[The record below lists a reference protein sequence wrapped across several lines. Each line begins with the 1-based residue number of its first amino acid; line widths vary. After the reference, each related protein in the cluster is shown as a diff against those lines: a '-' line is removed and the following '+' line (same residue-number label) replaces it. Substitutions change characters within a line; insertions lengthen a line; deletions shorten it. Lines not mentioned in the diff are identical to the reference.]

1 MASFPALFSILK
13 NGSEYNMV
21 KSMTGFGRAEAK
33 QGSYQ
38 ILVEMKSVN
47 HRFCEINIRMP
58 KQFLAMEEKMKKV
71 VNSFLQRGRI
81 EMFITIE
88 GQDIHDKHLNVD
100 WELLSAYI
108 DSIHKVKDR
117 YQISG
122 SIEINDIL
130 KLENVFTIMET
141 QTGMEAIEE
150 LLLEQVHSASKQLV
164 AMRTAEGDQLKK
176 DIITHLTFIE
186 TMSEQLSK
194 LGPTVVEA
202 YRLRLEKKLKE
213 YLGSQIDE
221 QRILA
226 EAAIFAD
233 KADINEE
240 LKRINSHLGQFN
252 QSLQSTDPVGR
263 KLDFLVQEL
272 NREVNTIGSKAN
284 DANIANLVVEMKACL
299 EKIKEQVQNI
309 E

>member
-1 MASFPALFSILK
+1 
-13 NGSEYNMV
+13 MV

-71 VNSFLQRGRI
+71 VHSYLQRGRI

-108 DSIHKVKDR
+108 DSIHRVKDR

-150 LLLEQVHSASKQLV
+150 ILLDQVHLASKQLV
-164 AMRTAEGDQLKK
+164 AMRKAEGDQLQK

-186 TMSEQLSK
+186 NMSEQLAK

-240 LKRINSHLGQFN
+240 LKRINSHLGQFT
-252 QSLQSTDPVGR
+252 QTLQSADPVGR

>member
-1 MASFPALFSILK
+1 
-13 NGSEYNMV
+13 MV

-186 TMSEQLSK
+186 NMSEQLSK

>member
-1 MASFPALFSILK
+1 
-13 NGSEYNMV
+13 MV

-88 GQDIHDKHLNVD
+88 GQDIYDKHLNVD

-164 AMRTAEGDQLKK
+164 AMRTAEGNQLKK

-186 TMSEQLSK
+186 NMSEQLSK

>member
-1 MASFPALFSILK
+1 
-13 NGSEYNMV
+13 MV
-21 KSMTGFGRAEAK
+21 KSMTGFGRAEAT

-58 KQFLAMEEKMKKV
+58 KQFLAMEETMKKV
-71 VNSFLQRGRI
+71 VSSYLQRGRI
-81 EMFITIE
+81 EIFITIE
-88 GQDIHDKHLNVD
+88 GQDTQDKHLNVD

-141 QTGMEAIEE
+141 QTGMEAIGE
-150 LLLEQVHSASKQLV
+150 LLLEQIHSASKQLV
-164 AMRTAEGDQLKK
+164 AMRSAEGDQLKK
-176 DIITHLTFIE
+176 DIITHLNFIG
-186 TMSEQLSK
+186 TMSEQLAE

-240 LKRINSHLGQFN
+240 LKRINSHLGQFT
-252 QSLQSTDPVGR
+252 QSLHSTGPVGR

-284 DANIANLVVEMKACL
+284 NANIANLVVEMKACL

>member
-1 MASFPALFSILK
+1 
-13 NGSEYNMV
+13 MV

-58 KQFLAMEEKMKKV
+58 KQFLAMEEKMKKI

-108 DSIHKVKDR
+108 DSIHKVKNR

-141 QTGMEAIEE
+141 QTGMEAIEG

-164 AMRTAEGDQLKK
+164 AMRTAEGAQLKK
-176 DIITHLTFIE
+176 DIITHLSFIE
-186 TMSEQLSK
+186 NMSEQLSK

-240 LKRINSHLGQFN
+240 LQRINSHLGQFN
-252 QSLQSTDPVGR
+252 QSLQSSDPVGR

>member
-1 MASFPALFSILK
+1 
-13 NGSEYNMV
+13 MV
-21 KSMTGFGRAEAK
+21 KSMTGFGRAEAT

-58 KQFLAMEEKMKKV
+58 KQFLAMEETMKKV
-71 VNSFLQRGRI
+71 VSSYLQRGRI

-88 GQDIHDKHLNVD
+88 GQDTQDKHLNVD

-141 QTGMEAIEE
+141 QTGMEAIGE
-150 LLLEQVHSASKQLV
+150 LLLEQIHSASKQLV
-164 AMRTAEGDQLKK
+164 AMRSAEGDQLKK
-176 DIITHLTFIE
+176 DIITHLNFIG
-186 TMSEQLSK
+186 TMSEQLAE

-240 LKRINSHLGQFN
+240 LKRINSHLGQFT
-252 QSLQSTDPVGR
+252 QSLHSTGPVGR

-284 DANIANLVVEMKACL
+284 NANIANLVVEMKACL

>member
-1 MASFPALFSILK
+1 
-13 NGSEYNMV
+13 MV
-21 KSMTGFGRAEAK
+21 KSMTGFGRAEAA
-33 QGSYQ
+33 QGAYQ
-38 ILVEMKSVN
+38 VLVEMKSVN

-58 KQFLAMEEKMKKV
+58 KQFLAMEETMKKV
-71 VNSFLQRGRI
+71 VSSYLQRGRI

-88 GQDIHDKHLNVD
+88 GQDTQDKHLNVD

-141 QTGMEAIEE
+141 QTGMEAIGE
-150 LLLEQVHSASKQLV
+150 LLLEQIHSASKQLV
-164 AMRTAEGDQLKK
+164 AMRAAEGDQLKK
-176 DIITHLTFIE
+176 DIITHLNFIG
-186 TMSEQLSK
+186 TMSEQLAE

-240 LKRINSHLGQFN
+240 LKRINSHLGQFT
-252 QSLQSTDPVGR
+252 QSLHSTGPVGR

-284 DANIANLVVEMKACL
+284 NANIANLVVEMKACL

>member
-1 MASFPALFSILK
+1 
-13 NGSEYNMV
+13 MV

-38 ILVEMKSVN
+38 VLVEMKSVN

-71 VNSFLQRGRI
+71 VNSYLQRGRI

-88 GQDIHDKHLNVD
+88 GQEIHDKHLNVD

-141 QTGMEAIEE
+141 QTEMEAIEE

-164 AMRTAEGDQLKK
+164 AMRTAEGEQLKK

-186 TMSEQLSK
+186 KMSEQLAK

-240 LKRINSHLGQFN
+240 LKRINSHLGQFT
-252 QSLQSTDPVGR
+252 QSLQSADPVGR

>member
-1 MASFPALFSILK
+1 
-13 NGSEYNMV
+13 MV
-21 KSMTGFGRAEAK
+21 KSMTGFGRAEAT
-33 QGSYQ
+33 QGPYQ

-58 KQFLAMEEKMKKV
+58 KQFLAMEETMKKV
-71 VNSFLQRGRI
+71 VSSYLQRGRI

-88 GQDIHDKHLNVD
+88 GQDTQDKHLNVD

-141 QTGMEAIEE
+141 QTGMEAIGE
-150 LLLEQVHSASKQLV
+150 LLLEQIHSASKQLV
-164 AMRTAEGDQLKK
+164 AMRSAEGDQLKK
-176 DIITHLTFIE
+176 DIITHLNFIG
-186 TMSEQLSK
+186 TMSEQLAE
-194 LGPTVVEA
+194 LCPTVVEA

-240 LKRINSHLGQFN
+240 LKRINSHLGQFT
-252 QSLQSTDPVGR
+252 QSLHSTGPVGR

-284 DANIANLVVEMKACL
+284 NANIANLVVEMKACL

>member
-1 MASFPALFSILK
+1 
-13 NGSEYNMV
+13 
-21 KSMTGFGRAEAK
+21 MTGFGRAEAT

-58 KQFLAMEEKMKKV
+58 KQFLAMEETMKKV
-71 VNSFLQRGRI
+71 VSSYLQRGRI
-81 EMFITIE
+81 EIFITIE
-88 GQDIHDKHLNVD
+88 GQDTQDKHLNVD

-141 QTGMEAIEE
+141 QTGMEAIGE
-150 LLLEQVHSASKQLV
+150 LLLEQIHSASKQLV
-164 AMRTAEGDQLKK
+164 AMRSAEGDQLKK
-176 DIITHLTFIE
+176 DIITHLNFIG
-186 TMSEQLSK
+186 TMSEQLAE

-240 LKRINSHLGQFN
+240 LKRINSHLGQFT
-252 QSLQSTDPVGR
+252 QSLHSTGPVGR

-284 DANIANLVVEMKACL
+284 NANIANLVVEMKACL

>member
-1 MASFPALFSILK
+1 
-13 NGSEYNMV
+13 MV

-38 ILVEMKSVN
+38 VLVEMKSVN

-71 VNSFLQRGRI
+71 VNSYLQRGRI

-141 QTGMEAIEE
+141 QKEMEAIEE
-150 LLLEQVHSASKQLV
+150 LLQEQVHSASKQLV
-164 AMRTAEGDQLKK
+164 AMRAAEGEQLKK

-186 TMSEQLSK
+186 KMSEQLAK

-240 LKRINSHLGQFN
+240 LKRINSHLGQFT
-252 QSLQSTDPVGR
+252 QSLQSLDPVGR

>member
-1 MASFPALFSILK
+1 
-13 NGSEYNMV
+13 MV

-33 QGSYQ
+33 QGPYQ

-58 KQFLAMEEKMKKV
+58 KQFLAMEEKIKKV
-71 VNSFLQRGRI
+71 VGSYLQRGRV

-88 GQDIHDKHLNVD
+88 GQDLHDNQLDVD
-100 WELLSAYI
+100 WELISAYI
-108 DSIHKVKDR
+108 DALHKVKDR

-130 KLENVFTIMET
+130 KLENVFTIKEA
-141 QTGMEAIEE
+141 QTGVEVIEKTLLEGVQSATEQLVSMRVLEGEE
-150 LLLEQVHSASKQLV
+150 LKE
-164 AMRTAEGDQLKK
+164 
-176 DIITHLTFIE
+176 DITSHLTYIE
-186 TMSEQLSK
+186 NMAIQLQQFA
-194 LGPTVVEA
+194 PAVVDA
-202 YRLRLEKKLKE
+202 YRVRLEKKLKE
-213 YLGSQIDE
+213 FLNSEINE
-221 QRILA
+221 QRIMA

-233 KADINEE
+233 RADINEE
-240 LKRINSHLGQFN
+240 LKRIHSHLGQFT
-252 QSLQSTDPVGR
+252 QSLQSPDPVGR

-284 DANIANLVVEMKACL
+284 DAKIANLVVEMKACL

>member
-1 MASFPALFSILK
+1 
-13 NGSEYNMV
+13 MV

-58 KQFLAMEEKMKKV
+58 KQFLAMEEKMKKIV
-71 VNSFLQRGRI
+71 HSYLQRGRI

-130 KLENVFTIMET
+130 KLENVFTVMET

-150 LLLEQVHSASKQLV
+150 ILLEQVHSASKQLV
-164 AMRTAEGDQLKK
+164 AMRKAEGDQLQK

-186 TMSEQLSK
+186 NMSEQLAK
-194 LGPTVVEA
+194 LGPTVVDA

-240 LKRINSHLGQFN
+240 LKRINSHLGQFT
-252 QSLQSTDPVGR
+252 QSLQSADPVGR

>member
-1 MASFPALFSILK
+1 
-13 NGSEYNMV
+13 MV

-130 KLENVFTIMET
+130 KLENVFTITET

>member
-1 MASFPALFSILK
+1 
-13 NGSEYNMV
+13 
-21 KSMTGFGRAEAK
+21 MTGFGRAEAK

-71 VNSFLQRGRI
+71 VNSYLQRGRI

-150 LLLEQVHSASKQLV
+150 LLLEQVHSASKHLV

-186 TMSEQLSK
+186 NMSEQLAK

-240 LKRINSHLGQFN
+240 LKRINSHLGQFT
-252 QSLQSTDPVGR
+252 QSLQSADPVGR

>member
-1 MASFPALFSILK
+1 
-13 NGSEYNMV
+13 MV

-58 KQFLAMEEKMKKV
+58 KQFLAMEEKMKKI

-141 QTGMEAIEE
+141 QTGMEAIEG

-176 DIITHLTFIE
+176 DIITHLSFIE
-186 TMSEQLSK
+186 NMSEQLSK

-240 LKRINSHLGQFN
+240 LQRINSHLGQFN
-252 QSLQSTDPVGR
+252 QSLQSSDPVGR

>member
-1 MASFPALFSILK
+1 
-13 NGSEYNMV
+13 MV

-71 VNSFLQRGRI
+71 VHSYLQRGRI

-150 LLLEQVHSASKQLV
+150 ILLDQVHLASKQLV
-164 AMRTAEGDQLKK
+164 AMRKAEGDQLQK

-186 TMSEQLSK
+186 NMSEQLAK

-240 LKRINSHLGQFN
+240 LKRINSHLGQFT
-252 QSLQSTDPVGR
+252 QTLQSADPVGR

>member
-1 MASFPALFSILK
+1 
-13 NGSEYNMV
+13 MV

>member
-1 MASFPALFSILK
+1 
-13 NGSEYNMV
+13 MV
-21 KSMTGFGRAEAK
+21 KSMTGFGRAEAT

-58 KQFLAMEEKMKKV
+58 KQFLAMEETMKKV
-71 VNSFLQRGRI
+71 VSSYLQRGRI
-81 EMFITIE
+81 EIFITIE
-88 GQDIHDKHLNVD
+88 GQDTQDKHLNVD

-141 QTGMEAIEE
+141 QTGMEAIGE
-150 LLLEQVHSASKQLV
+150 LLLEQIHSASKQLV
-164 AMRTAEGDQLKK
+164 AMRSAEGDQLKK
-176 DIITHLTFIE
+176 DIITHLNFIG
-186 TMSEQLSK
+186 TMSEQLSE

-240 LKRINSHLGQFN
+240 LKRINSHLGQFT
-252 QSLQSTDPVGR
+252 QSLHSTGPVGR

-284 DANIANLVVEMKACL
+284 NANIANLVVEMKACL

>member
-1 MASFPALFSILK
+1 
-13 NGSEYNMV
+13 MV

-71 VNSFLQRGRI
+71 VHSYLQRGRI

-108 DSIHKVKDR
+108 DTIHKVKDR

-150 LLLEQVHSASKQLV
+150 ILLDQVHLASKQLV
-164 AMRTAEGDQLKK
+164 AMRKAEGDQLQK

-186 TMSEQLSK
+186 NMSEQLAK

-240 LKRINSHLGQFN
+240 LKRINSHLGQFT
-252 QSLQSTDPVGR
+252 QTLQSADPVGR

>member
-1 MASFPALFSILK
+1 
-13 NGSEYNMV
+13 MV

-58 KQFLAMEEKMKKV
+58 KQFLAMEEKMKKI

-141 QTGMEAIEE
+141 QTGMEAIEG

-176 DIITHLTFIE
+176 DIITHLSFIE
-186 TMSEQLSK
+186 NMSEQLSK

-252 QSLQSTDPVGR
+252 QSLQSSDPVGR

>member
-1 MASFPALFSILK
+1 
-13 NGSEYNMV
+13 MV

-71 VNSFLQRGRI
+71 VNSYLQRGRI
-81 EMFITIE
+81 EMFITID
-88 GQDIHDKHLNVD
+88 GQDIQDKHLNVD

-150 LLLEQVHSASKQLV
+150 LLLEQVRSASKQLV
-164 AMRTAEGDQLKK
+164 AMRMAEGDQLKK
-176 DIITHLTFIE
+176 DIITHLTFIVN
-186 TMSEQLSK
+186 MSEQLSK

-240 LKRINSHLGQFN
+240 LKRINSHLGQFT
-252 QSLQSTDPVGR
+252 QSLQSTDSVGR

>member
-1 MASFPALFSILK
+1 
-13 NGSEYNMV
+13 MV
-21 KSMTGFGRAEAK
+21 KSMTGFGRAEVT

-58 KQFLAMEEKMKKV
+58 KQFLAMEETMKKV
-71 VNSFLQRGRI
+71 VSSYLQRGRI

-88 GQDIHDKHLNVD
+88 GQDIQDKHMNVD

-122 SIEINDIL
+122 SIQINDIL

-150 LLLEQVHSASKQLV
+150 LLLQQIHSASKQLV

-176 DIITHLTFIE
+176 DIITHLNFIG
-186 TMSEQLSK
+186 TMSEQLAE

-240 LKRINSHLGQFN
+240 LKRINSHLGQFT
-252 QSLQSTDPVGR
+252 QSLHSTGPVGR

-284 DANIANLVVEMKACL
+284 NANIANLVVEMKACL

>member
-1 MASFPALFSILK
+1 
-13 NGSEYNMV
+13 MV

-58 KQFLAMEEKMKKV
+58 KQFLAMEEKMKKIV
-71 VNSFLQRGRI
+71 HSYLQRGRI

-130 KLENVFTIMET
+130 KLENVFTVMET

-150 LLLEQVHSASKQLV
+150 ILLEQVHSASKQLV
-164 AMRTAEGDQLKK
+164 AMRKAEGDQLQK

-186 TMSEQLSK
+186 NMSEQLAK

-240 LKRINSHLGQFN
+240 LKRINSHLGQFT
-252 QSLQSTDPVGR
+252 QSLQSADPVGR

>member
-1 MASFPALFSILK
+1 
-13 NGSEYNMV
+13 MV

-33 QGSYQ
+33 QGAYQ

-58 KQFLAMEEKMKKV
+58 KQFLAIEEKMKKIV
-71 VNSFLQRGRI
+71 SSYLHRGRI

-88 GQDIHDKHLNVD
+88 GQDIQDKHLNVD

-130 KLENVFTIMET
+130 KLENVFSIMET

-150 LLLEQVHSASKQLV
+150 SLLQQIHSASKQLV

-176 DIITHLTFIE
+176 DIITHLNFIG
-186 TMSEQLSK
+186 TMSEQLLE

-202 YRLRLEKKLKE
+202 YRLRLEKKLKD

-240 LKRINSHLGQFN
+240 LKRINSHLGQFT
-252 QSLQSTDPVGR
+252 QSLDTSGPVGR

-284 DANIANLVVEMKACL
+284 NANIANLVVEMKACL

>member
-1 MASFPALFSILK
+1 
-13 NGSEYNMV
+13 MV

-71 VNSFLQRGRI
+71 VHSYLQRGRI

-150 LLLEQVHSASKQLV
+150 ILLDQVHLASKQLV
-164 AMRTAEGDQLKK
+164 AMRKAEGDQLQK
-176 DIITHLTFIE
+176 DIITHLNFIE
-186 TMSEQLSK
+186 NMSEQLAK

-240 LKRINSHLGQFN
+240 LKRINSHLGQFT
-252 QSLQSTDPVGR
+252 QTLQSADPVGR